1 MFLCCFKEIIK
12 EKKNIKKT
20 FLMQEPGDGVLVGGS
35 TDLSD
40 LLLSEPSS

>member
-1 MFLCCFKEIIK
+1 MILCCFKESSK
-12 EKKNIKKT
+12 EKNNKT